1 MLLTRLSLTQMK
13 LANLIGV
20 SRDTIMQIENNKFKL
35 SWNTFSNLLLIFIK
49 NPETDKL
56 LKYT

>member
-1 MLLTRLSLTQMK
+1 MK